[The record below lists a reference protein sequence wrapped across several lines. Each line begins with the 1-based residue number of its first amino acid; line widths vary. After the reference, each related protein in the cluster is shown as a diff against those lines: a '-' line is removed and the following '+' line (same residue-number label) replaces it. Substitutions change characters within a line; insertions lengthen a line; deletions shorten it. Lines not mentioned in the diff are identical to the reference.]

1 MITTKELDIVCKQI
15 VSDELTE
22 GDLNALIEEVTNL
35 VDSSRRIASGL
46 RARLLEAAVA
56 INDEEPKGEKDK
68 GSAEVKEK

>member
-35 VDSSRRIASGL
+35 VDSSREMTTGL
-46 RARLLEAAVA
+46 RVRLLEAAVA